1 MPRLCYA
8 GPMTKMMSTEA
19 LTSMTHRV
27 ETALVNDAIRAHN
40 DGTATW
46 EQSEF
51 LSAWE
56 ADHPVDALVDEQGG
70 IFTEEDGRDDLPH
83 FEESCQHG
91 LSLWL
96 CEHPIYHYPAHL

>member
-1 MPRLCYA
+1 
-8 GPMTKMMSTEA
+8 MTQMMSPE
-19 LTSMTHRV
+19 SMTSLAQHV

-56 ADHPVDALVDEQGG
+56 ADHPVDALADEQHG
-70 IFTEEDGRDDLPH
+70 IFTEEDGRDDLPNY
-83 FEESCQHG
+83 
-91 LSLWL
+91 L
-96 CEHPIYHYPAHL
+96 